1 MFPFFFLLLFLELWA
16 HCLVI
21 NQVQLVYWLLLFIL
35 STAVLSVI
43 TLALTGG
50 KYTGDERWK
59 DLDPELGW
67 CFWLAMT
74 ACFLVFLLGA
84 LGWLYDEMKKSP
96 AATST
101 NNAAARR
108 TPVRPPPSVAVVDVS
123 PESQTSSSS
132 CSRNV
137 RCIKLVGC
145 IVLVAIYITCF
156 ANKAWVV
163 VADHTIQYG
172 LWTWCYTKFTDQDN
186 ASAHVID
193 KGKCHWIA
201 PGDSPGKD
209 SDFNIPAQFQ
219 L

>member
-1 MFPFFFLLLFLELWA
+1 M
-16 HCLVI
+16 
-21 NQVQLVYWLLLFIL
+21 
-35 STAVLSVI
+35 LSVI
-43 TLALTGG
+43 TLTLLGG
-50 KYTGDERWK
+50 SYHGDERWK

-96 AATST
+96 PAATNT

-137 RCIKLVGC
+137 RCIRLVGC

-163 VADHTIQYG
+163 VADHTDPVWAVDLVLHEIHRPRQR
-172 LWTWCYTKFTDQDN
+172 LLRT
-186 ASAHVID
+186 SID

-209 SDFNIPAQFQ
+209 SDFNIPAQSPVVKDLVRMLQQ
-219 L
+219 LFPFVFHDYF